1 MSPPIVKCITK
12 DEREKD
18 GYSSFRQW
26 IEDPKNVYI
35 GNNLHKYAQDCAP
48 SNWINP
54 FHMHYKGED
63 ANKIYESFMRSNGV
77 LLEYLPMLE
86 DKVLGCWCK
95 TGCHGEVIIKL
106 YNEYVTYQGYPFKIL
121 DGGGLVPPH
130 WGGTHGGGHDPDG
143 GGFTRDS
150 RHF

>member
-1 MSPPIVKCITK
+1 MWIHTIFYHSLRNNQFNNMSPPIVKCITK

-35 GNNLHKYAQDCAP
+35 GNNLHKYAQDCTP
-48 SNWINP
+48 SNWINPFQWINP

-106 YNEYVTYQGYPFKIL
+106 YNEYVTYNE
-121 DGGGLVPPH
+121 
-130 WGGTHGGGHDPDG
+130 
-143 GGFTRDS
+143 DS
-150 RHF
+150 KLKNDNVFLL

>member
-12 DEREKD
+12 EEREKD

-35 GNNLHKYAQDCAP
+35 GNNLHKYAQDCVP
-48 SNWINP
+48 SNWINPFQWINP

-86 DKVLGCWCK
+86 DKVLGCW
-95 TGCHGEVIIKL
+95 
-106 YNEYVTYQGYPFKIL
+106 
-121 DGGGLVPPH
+121 
-130 WGGTHGGGHDPDG
+130 
-143 GGFTRDS
+143 
-150 RHF
+150 